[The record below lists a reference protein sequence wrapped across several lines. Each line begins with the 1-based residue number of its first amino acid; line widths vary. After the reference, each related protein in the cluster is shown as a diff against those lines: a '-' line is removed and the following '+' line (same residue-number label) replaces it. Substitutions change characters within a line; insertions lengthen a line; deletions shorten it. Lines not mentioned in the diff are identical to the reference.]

1 MMIEAVLLVA
11 GGILVGAS
19 ICWFLSSSRARAAQ
33 GKQMA
38 EVRRRAS
45 LAEILRDELYAQN
58 ERKDRELADL
68 RKHMENEQAKAAEAV
83 SQRQAAHQKMTENQ
97 HYLDSTIGSFTNRLT
112 AMNVTVADMINQ
124 SHEELAHF
132 KEVGKF
138 LESATEAHNKVIA
151 AMEARLTAAS
161 RTSEEAAKAVQQ
173 QAGTKT
179 GVPSSRMKEEVVV
192 GDQPRVEDELP
203 PVPVP
208 VLEES
213 VPKNRYAIQE
223 PAARLRWFRR

>member
-1 MMIEAVLLVA
+1 MMIEAALLVA

-19 ICWFLSSSRARAAQ
+19 IGWLLSSSRARAAQ

-38 EVRRRAS
+38 ELRRRAS

-83 SQRQAAHQKMTENQ
+83 SQREAAHQKMTENQ
-97 HYLDSTIGSFTNRLT
+97 QYLDSTIGSFTNRLT
-112 AMNVTVADMINQ
+112 ILNVSVADMINQ
-124 SHEELAHF
+124 SHQELAHF

-138 LESATEAHNKVIA
+138 LESAIEAHNKVLA
-151 AMEARLTAAS
+151 AMEARLNAAS

-173 QAGTKT
+173 ASPRTP
-179 GVPSSRMKEEVVV
+179 VPSSRMKEEVVV
-192 GDQPRVEDELP
+192 KDKPRVEDELP
-203 PVPVP
+203 SVPVP

-213 VPKNRYAIQE
+213 VSQNRYAIQQ
-223 PAARLRWFRR
+223 PARLRWFRR